1 MYGFI
6 ESDFDERDLEFI
18 SEDKIRSEELPK
30 MFDYSKFVGLKIKDQ
45 GNNPTCVPT
54 SISIM
59 LEAMDYNIKWDIDK
73 IYEDRPEPKGEGM
86 QIRDALKMLKREI
99 NDPHFKYYR
108 LRSWLQ
114 IKWSLIANGPC
125 ILALPVKSMDNEF
138 WKGGEDLGG
147 HAVACVGYDD
157 EGFIIQNSWG
167 SGWGIGGMTKL
178 PYDDMRYVIE
188 SWGII

>member
-86 QIRDALKMLKREI
+86 QIRDALKMLKKEI

-178 PYDDMRYVIE
+178 SYDDMRYVIE